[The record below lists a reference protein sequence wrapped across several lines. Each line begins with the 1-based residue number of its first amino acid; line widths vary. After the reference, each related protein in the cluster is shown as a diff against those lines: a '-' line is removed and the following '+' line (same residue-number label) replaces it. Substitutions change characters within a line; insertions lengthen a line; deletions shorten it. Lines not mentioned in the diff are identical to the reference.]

1 MIEPNPEIEE
11 REPKDIKGTLNN
23 QRHGGHTR
31 WRLSKKKVDGLNT
44 KNLRLFLIHVSLLL

>member
-1 MIEPNPEIEE
+1 MIMIEPNPEIEE

-31 WRLSKKKVDGLNT
+31 
-44 KNLRLFLIHVSLLL
+44 